1 MNLFYIAKTMIL
13 FIEFLILSP
22 KIQAPPY
29 NSDVEIL
36 SQYAKSG
43 AMSMINN
50 GSSKFGAVLDVS
62 GTKCEL
68 QLKREIFLNGFV
80 YSTSIIEQTTSIT
93 LDNSYP
99 IVYVY
104 KDNENFVALKLQ
116 SRSSARRV
124 ARALISF
131 KSNCK
136 SNDRIF

>member
-13 FIEFLILSP
+13 FIEFLVLSP
-22 KIQAPPY
+22 KIQALSY

-43 AMSMINN
+43 AMSMTNN

-68 QLKREIFLNGFV
+68 QLKREMILNGFV
-80 YSTSIIEQTTSIT
+80 YSASLIEQKTSIT

-104 KDNENFVALKLQ
+104 KDNENFMTLKLQ
-116 SRSSARRV
+116 SRASARRV

-131 KSNCK
+131 KRNCK
-136 SNDRIF
+136 SNYEIF